1 MDLERLNDFE
11 IKVSS
16 CESKD
21 ALLDFVK
28 DYEYYV
34 TANAPHGFVGASGWI
49 YYFDRLI
56 HKLKSLESSPN
67 SNILDDYKE
76 EYLSC
81 IIAINKYLISYLED
95 KDI

>member
-34 TANAPHGFVGASGWI
+34 TANALTG
-49 YYFDRLI
+49 L
-56 HKLKSLESSPN
+56 
-67 SNILDDYKE
+67 
-76 EYLSC
+76 
-81 IIAINKYLISYLED
+81 
-95 KDI
+95 